1 MAALSMQG
9 IHDRSAFVQ
18 ALSGSHRYILEYLIE
33 EVLNRQPEK
42 IQSFLLHTSIL
53 DRLCAPLCE
62 ALLEAEGDSQ
72 NILDHLNRSNIFITP
87 LDEVDYWYRYH
98 HLFADLL
105 RARLQRAYPDSLPTL
120 HLRAS
125 QWYEGAGLPEEAIQH
140 ALAAKELERTARL
153 VEQSAID
160 IMSRGEMSSL
170 LRLFETLPEDLT
182 SRRPAL
188 GVFYAWALT
197 FSGQFDEKVLWDG
210 TSDVPKTNQPGFKTS
225 STTS

>member
-9 IHDRSAFVQ
+9 INDRSAFVK

-33 EVLNRQPEK
+33 EVLDRQPEK
-42 IQSFLLHTSIL
+42 IQAFLLQTSIL

-62 ALLEAEGDSQ
+62 VLLEAQGDSQ

-87 LDEVDYWYRYH
+87 LDEVGYWYRYH

-125 QWYEGAGLPEEAIQH
+125 QWYEGAGLPEEAIRH
-140 ALAAKELERTARL
+140 AQQLKSSNELP
-153 VEQSAID
+153 
-160 IMSRGEMSSL
+160 GSL
-170 LRLFETLPEDLT
+170 SNLLST
-182 SRRPAL
+182 S
-188 GVFYAWALT
+188 
-197 FSGQFDEKVLWDG
+197 
-210 TSDVPKTNQPGFKTS
+210 
-225 STTS
+225 